1 MNEPSAAAVAY
12 GLYRTSTD
20 LPNPDQPP
28 RHVAFVDF
36 GSSALQVAIAAF
48 HKGKVKV
55 SCYQNCIIH
64 LEYVHL
70 YLFLQM
76 LATAF
81 DPSLGGRAIDVIMA
95 QHFAQGFNKPGYDVT
110 KNKRSW
116 IRLLAEVTRVNYS
129 FQAANTLKYVFFYRL
144 TNLNVKCQPI
154 LQVCRLISSV

>member
-20 LPNPDQPP
+20 LPNADQPP

-55 SCYQNCIIH
+55 TNGVSFHPVPHDSFSVMFHRDDFFMN
-64 LEYVHL
+64 
-70 YLFLQM
+70 QM
-76 LATAF
+76 LAATF
-81 DPSLGGRAIDVIMA
+81 DPSLGGRSIDLAIA
-95 QHFAQGFNKPGYDVT
+95 HQLAKGFNKPGSDVC

-116 IRLLAEVTRVNYS
+116 IRLLAEV
-129 FQAANTLKYVFFYRL
+129 FLTLFSSRSFFY
-144 TNLNVKCQPI
+144 I
-154 LQVCRLISSV
+154 L